1 MVLKFSCFKKRTSA
15 CGGVSVPLR
24 GYGFEIRLNP
34 KIGGAGG
41 ATVSVPLRGYG
52 FEIAISNIVYVSDG
66 VVSVPLRGYGFE
78 IFGGLEVYRVDTYE
92 GFRPLTGIWF

>member
-52 FEIAISNIVYVSDG
+52 FEIYDEDDDYDPVEEFPSPCGDMVLK
-66 VVSVPLRGYGFE
+66 LR
-78 IFGGLEVYRVDTYE
+78 L
-92 GFRPLTGIWF
+92 